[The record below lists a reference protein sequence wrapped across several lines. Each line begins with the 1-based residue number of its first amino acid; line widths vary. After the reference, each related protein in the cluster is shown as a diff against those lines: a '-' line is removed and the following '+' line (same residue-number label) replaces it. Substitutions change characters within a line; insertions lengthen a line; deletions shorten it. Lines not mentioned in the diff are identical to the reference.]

1 MIFTE
6 TKLKGAFILDIER
19 REDSR
24 GFFAR
29 AFCQHEFEAH
39 GLKPIIAQAN
49 VAFNNRAGTLRGMH
63 FQYPPAAETKL
74 VRCTRG
80 AIIDIIVDLRPE
92 SETYL
97 QHVAVELSEDNFR
110 ALYVP
115 ERFAHGYQALRD
127 KTETSYQVGEF
138 YTPGSESGLLCSD
151 PRLGLKWPLPVS
163 VMSEKDQGWR
173 PLAEQEAELREKMSP
188 AHAEAIGGRF

>member
-1 MIFTE
+1 VIFTE
-6 TKLKGAFILDIER
+6 TKLKGAFTIDLER

-39 GLKPIIAQAN
+39 GLKPVIAQAN
-49 VAFNNRAGTLRGMH
+49 VAHNVFKGTVRGMH

-80 AIIDIIVDLRPE
+80 AIFDIIVDLRPE
-92 SETYL
+92 SPTYL
-97 QHVAVELSEDNFR
+97 DHVAVELNEGNQR

-115 ERFAHGYQALRD
+115 ERFAHGYQVLSD
-127 KTETSYQVGEF
+127 NTDTSYQVGEF
-138 YTPGSESGLLCSD
+138 YTPEVEAGLLYND
-151 PRLGLKWPLPVS
+151 RRLALKWPLPLGIIS
-163 VMSEKDQGWR
+163 DKDKKFR
-173 PLAEQEAELREKMSP
+173 SLDEIEPELKEKM
-188 AHAEAIGGRF
+188 GNRLVLT

>member
-6 TKLKGAFILDIER
+6 TKLKGAFTIGLER
-19 REDSR
+19 REDLR

-39 GLKPIIAQAN
+39 GLKPVIAQVN
-49 VAFNNRAGTLRGMH
+49 VAHNVFKGTVRGMH

-80 AIIDIIVDLRPE
+80 AIFDIIVDLRPE
-92 SETYL
+92 SPTYL
-97 QHVAVELSEDNFR
+97 DHVAVELNEDNQR

-115 ERFAHGYQALRD
+115 ERFAHGYQVLSD
-127 KTETSYQVGEF
+127 NTDTSYQVGEF
-138 YTPGSESGLLCSD
+138 YTPDAEAGLLYND
-151 PRLGLKWPLPVS
+151 RRLALKWPLPLGVIS
-163 VMSEKDQGWR
+163 DKDKKFR
-173 PLAEQEAELREKMSP
+173 SLDEIEPELKEKMGNQL
-188 AHAEAIGGRF
+188 ILT

>member
-6 TKLKGAFILDIER
+6 TKLKGAYIIDIER

-29 AFCQHEFEAH
+29 AFCQKEFEAH

-49 VAFNNRAGTLRGMH
+49 VAFNIKKGTLRGMH

-80 AIIDIIVDLRPE
+80 AILDIIVDLRPE
-92 SETYL
+92 SPTYL
-97 QHVAVELSEDNFR
+97 DHIAVELSQDNQR
-110 ALYVP
+110 SLYVP
-115 ERFAHGYQALRD
+115 ERFGHGYQVLSD
-127 KTETSYQVGEF
+127 STETSYQVGEF
-138 YTPGSESGLLCSD
+138 YTPGSEGGLRYDD
-151 PRLGLKWPLPVS
+151 PRLRLQWPLPVVS
-163 VMSEKDQGWR
+163 ISEKDRVWNLLSDIE
-173 PLAEQEAELREKMSP
+173 PELKQKMR
-188 AHAEAIGGRF
+188 A

>member
-6 TKLKGAFILDIER
+6 TKLKGAFIIDLER

-29 AFCQHEFEAH
+29 AFCQKEFATH
-39 GLKPIIAQAN
+39 GLKATIAQAN
-49 VAFNNRAGTLRGMH
+49 LASNLKSGTVRGMH
-63 FQYPPAAETKL
+63 FQYPPAVETKL

-80 AIIDIIVDLRPE
+80 AILDIIVDLRPE

-97 QHVAVELSEDNFR
+97 QHVAVELNEENYR

-127 KTETSYQVGEF
+127 NTDTSYEVGEF
-138 YTPGSESGLLCSD
+138 YTPEAEGGLMHND
-151 PRLGLKWPLPVS
+151 PRLGLQWPLPVT
-163 VMSEKDQGWR
+163 VISEKDQKFYLLDCIE
-173 PLAEQEAELREKMSP
+173 PELKRKMTIHD
-188 AHAEAIGGRF
+188 ARV

>member
-6 TKLKGAFILDIER
+6 TKLKGAFIIDIER

-29 AFCQHEFEAH
+29 AFCQNEFRAR
-39 GLKPIIAQAN
+39 GLNPTIAQAN
-49 VAFNNRAGTLRGMH
+49 IASNIRRGTLRGMH
-63 FQYPPAAETKL
+63 FQFPPAAETKL

-80 AIIDIIVDLRPE
+80 SILDIIVDLRPE
-92 SETYL
+92 SPTYL
-97 QHVAVELSEDNFR
+97 QHVAVELNEENQR

-115 ERFAHGYQALRD
+115 ERFAHGYQALAD
-127 KTETSYQVGEF
+127 NTDTSYQVGEF
-138 YTPGSESGLLCSD
+138 YTPEAESGLMYSD

-163 VMSEKDQGWR
+163 VISEKD
-173 PLAEQEAELREKMSP
+173 E
-188 AHAEAIGGRF
+188 RFQQLDEIEPKIRKRMKEVCVEG

>member
-6 TKLKGAFILDIER
+6 TKLKGAFIIDLER
-19 REDSR
+19 RTDSR

-29 AFCQHEFEAH
+29 AFCQKEFAQH
-39 GLKPIIAQAN
+39 GLKTVIAQAN
-49 VAFNNRAGTLRGMH
+49 IASNLKKGTLRGMH

-80 AIIDIIVDLRPE
+80 AILDIIVDLRPE

-97 QHVAVELSEDNFR
+97 ESVAVELNEENQR

-115 ERFAHGYQALRD
+115 ERFAHGYQTLCD
-127 KTETSYQVGEF
+127 NTDTSYQVGEF
-138 YTPGSESGLLCSD
+138 YTPVAEGGLMHND
-151 PRLGLKWPLPVS
+151 PRLKLQWPLPVS
-163 VMSEKDQGWR
+163 MISEKDQNF
-173 PLAEQEAELREKMSP
+173 PLLDEIEQELKRKMSLRQEP
-188 AHAEAIGGRF
+188 AHDIA

>member
-6 TKLKGAFILDIER
+6 TKLKGAFIIDLER

-29 AFCQHEFEAH
+29 AFCQNEFQAH
-39 GLKPIIAQAN
+39 GLKPTIAQAN
-49 VAFNNRAGTLRGMH
+49 LASNKLKGTVRGMH
-63 FQYPPAAETKL
+63 FQFPPAAETKV

-80 AIIDIIVDLRPE
+80 AILDIIVDLRPE
-92 SETYL
+92 SPTFL
-97 QHVAVELSEDNFR
+97 QHIEVELNAENQR

-127 KTETSYQVGEF
+127 NTDTSYQVGEF
-138 YTPGSESGLLCSD
+138 YTPGCEGGLMYND
-151 PRLGLKWPLPVS
+151 PGLGLKWPLPVS
-163 VMSEKDQGWR
+163 VISDKDQQW
-173 PLAEQEAELREKMSP
+173 KSFKD
-188 AHAEAIGGRF
+188 AEADIRQRMKI

>member
-6 TKLKGAFILDIER
+6 TRLEGAFIIDLDRKTDE
-19 REDSR
+19 R

-29 AFCQHEFEAH
+29 AFCQKEFRDH
-39 GLKPIIAQAN
+39 GLKSVIAQAN
-49 VAFNNRAGTLRGMH
+49 VASNARRGTLRGMH
-63 FQYPPAAETKL
+63 FQYPPAAESKL

-80 AIIDIIVDLRPE
+80 AILDIIVDLRPE
-92 SETYL
+92 SPTYL
-97 QHVAVELSEDNFR
+97 EHISVELNEDNMT

-127 KTETSYQVGEF
+127 NTDTSYQVGEF
-138 YTPGSESGLLCSD
+138 YTPDAEGGLRYDD

-163 VMSEKDQGWR
+163 VISSKDQAFR
-173 PLAEQEAELREKMSP
+173 PLSEIEDEVKRRMSFALAP
-188 AHAEAIGGRF
+188 A